1 MRQYYIY
8 KLECKNLEECDNIYV
23 GSTYDWNERKQAHK
37 DKSTNPNS
45 EKYNQLKYK
54 TIRKYGGWENW
65 NMIQLEKCDL
75 TIQTDKEAHK
85 IEEKWRKE
93 LDAKL
98 NMKKA
103 FRSKEDLQEYQ
114 KEYTAEWRRDN
125 KEYIKEKDKKYREEN
140 AEAIKAHKN
149 QKFTCE
155 CGGKYTNSHK
165 QSHLKTKK
173 HKDWEL
179 AQECKNLS

>member
-8 KLECKNLEECDNIYV
+8 KLECKNLEECKEIYI

-54 TIRKYGGWENW
+54 TMREYGGWDNW
-65 NMIQLEKCDL
+65 DMIELEKCDI
-75 TIQTDKEAHK
+75 TIQTDDEAHK
-85 IEEKWRKE
+85 IEQRWIDETKP
-93 LDAKL
+93 KL
-98 NMKKA
+98 NMKDA
-103 FRSKEDLQEYQ
+103 YRGKEKLQAYQ
-114 KEYTAEWRRDN
+114 KEYTAEWRREN
-125 KEYIKEKDKKYREEN
+125 AEYKKEQDRIYREEH
-140 AEAIKAHKN
+140 AEEIKARKN

-165 QSHLKTKK
+165 QSHLKTTK
-173 HKDWEL
+173 HKEWEL
-179 AQECKNLS
+179 SQVCK

>member
-8 KLECKNLEECDNIYV
+8 KLECNNAKECHDIYV
-23 GSTYDWNERKQAHK
+23 GSTYDWERRYKKHK
-37 DKSTNPNS
+37 ETSIYPKM
-45 EKYNQLKYK
+45 EGYNQLKYQI
-54 TIRKYGGWENW
+54 IRKYGGWDNW
-65 NMIQLEKCDL
+65 NMIELEKCDL
-75 TIQTDKEAHK
+75 TIQTDEQAHK

-114 KEYTAEWRRDN
+114 KDYTAEWRRDN
-125 KEYIKEKDKKYREEN
+125 KEYKKEQDKQYREEN
-140 AEAIKAHKN
+140 AEAIKAQKN

-165 QSHLKTKK
+165 QEHLKTKK

-179 AQECKNLS
+179 TQECKNLS

>member
-23 GSTYDWNERKQAHK
+23 GSTYRWERRYKEHK
-37 DKSTNPNS
+37 ETSINPKK
-45 EKYNQLKYK
+45 EGYNQLKYK
-54 TIRKYGGWENW
+54 TMREQGGWDNW
-65 NMIQLEKCDL
+65 NMIELEKCDIV
-75 TIQTDKEAHK
+75 IQTDNEANK

-103 FRSKEDLQEYQ
+103 FRSKEDLKAYK
-114 KEYTAEWRRDN
+114 KEKDAKRRRDN
-125 KEYIKEKDKKYREEN
+125 KEYIKERDKQYREKN
-140 AEAIKAHKN
+140 AEEIKAKKN
-149 QKFTCE
+149 EKFTCE
-155 CGGKYTNSHK
+155 CGGKYTNQNKH
-165 QSHLKTKK
+165 QHLKTKK